1 MSDVLQERTLS
12 NRELIERF
20 EADMLDSFHHADH
33 VRLAFAYLSE
43 FPVLQA
49 LERFS
54 TGLQRYAAARGKSQL
69 YHETITYA
77 YFFLMR
83 ERMARSADADWDEFA
98 RVNPD
103 LLVWKNG
110 ILARYYREE
119 TLQSDLARRVFLLPD
134 KCGCAGIGAVRQR
147 KRAKRAMVASQKR
160 DASRGSPRSFAA
172 QKSLAQD
179 DNVDCNNWPT

>member
-12 NRELIERF
+12 NRELIDQF
-20 EADMLDSFHHADH
+20 EADSLDSFHHTDH

-54 TGLQRYAAARGKSQL
+54 TALRRYAATRGKSQL

-77 YFFLMR
+77 YFFLIR
-83 ERMARSADADWDEFA
+83 ERMARSASADWDEF
-98 RVNPD
+98 RRGNPD

-110 ILARYYREE
+110 ILSHYYREE
-119 TLQSDLARRVFLLPD
+119 TLQSDLVRRVFVLPD
-134 KCGCAGIGAVRQR
+134 KC
-147 KRAKRAMVASQKR
+147 
-160 DASRGSPRSFAA
+160 P
-172 QKSLAQD
+172 
-179 DNVDCNNWPT
+179 